1 MRLTRATG
9 ENGCLVLLAAF
20 AACRGARPRSL
31 SRLAWDGMRLTEFWE
46 RMETR
51 FGAAYADS
59 VARDQVIG
67 NLGDRTVH
75 QALAD
80 GESAKDVWRA
90 VCEHFEIPVPDRH

>member
-1 MRLTRATG
+1 
-9 ENGCLVLLAAF
+9 
-20 AACRGARPRSL
+20 
-31 SRLAWDGMRLTEFWE
+31 MRLTEFWD

-67 NLGDRTVH
+67 RLGNRTVH
-75 QALAD
+75 QALAQ

-90 VCEHFEIPVPDRH
+90 VCEHFEIPLADRH

>member
-1 MRLTRATG
+1 
-9 ENGCLVLLAAF
+9 
-20 AACRGARPRSL
+20 
-31 SRLAWDGMRLTEFWE
+31 
-46 RMETR
+46 METR

-67 NLGDRTVH
+67 KLGHRTIQ

-90 VCEHFEIPVPDRH
+90 VCEHFEIPVADRH